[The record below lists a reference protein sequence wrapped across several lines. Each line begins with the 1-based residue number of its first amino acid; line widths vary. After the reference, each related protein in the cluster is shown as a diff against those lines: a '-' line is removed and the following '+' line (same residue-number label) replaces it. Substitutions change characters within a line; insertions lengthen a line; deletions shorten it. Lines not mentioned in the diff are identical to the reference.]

1 MTTKTEIESLIYL
14 LDDPDPEVQVGVKK
28 RFEELGEHAVPLL
41 DEYRSELI
49 NDTER
54 SSVNNIIYNITIGSL
69 FEDFSLLLEQGVDS
83 PRKLEEAVLL
93 LCRFGN
99 PTLRMRDYTDKL
111 DMFARQISS
120 DVAYTPSVR
129 EKMQILLQFVFREL
143 RFRGDSKEY
152 HDPEN
157 ARLDRVIERRKGLP
171 ILLSMIVIFIG
182 RRLSLPFYGV
192 NMPIHFMLL
201 YETPNQDVLIDP
213 FDGGTIV
220 SYDQCYYF
228 LKKNGIEPR
237 AEHLQRSPEQ
247 DILARCIRN
256 MIHSYSKSGDE
267 KKVADLRDLLQMVE
281 LKG

>member
-41 DEYRSELI
+41 DEYRSDLI
-49 NDTER
+49 NDSER
-54 SSVNNIIYNITIGSL
+54 SSVNDIIYNITIGSL
-69 FEDFSLLLEQGVDS
+69 FEDFSLLLEHGIDS

-120 DVAYTPSVR
+120 DMAYTPSVR